1 MQSLPTLSLLAR
13 WSTNW
18 SDRLPAALLL
28 LMALCASTAQAACVR
43 DEPGRLWNYI
53 GTLAGKH
60 PVRMVLVFSG
70 TQVQGVYTYASSLR
84 DLRVAGTLADAS
96 RLILQEQDAKGH
108 ITGRFDVTF
117 PERDPGNTYGDSPL
131 SCDVIAGQWRK
142 ADTNGQPV
150 GEPLSVYL
158 RTEGATSG
166 GLGRR
171 YGAIGVRDDEVVNA
185 GAARFWR
192 GIKAGDKAAV
202 AAALRYP
209 ITVSVHGKRQRVADA
224 AALIT
229 VYEAVFTQAYRDALL
244 ADIPRHLFVRDQ
256 GAMLANGAAWIGANG
271 KVIAINN

>member
-84 DLRVAGTLADAS
+84 DLRVAGTLADES
-96 RLILQEQDAKGH
+96 RLALQEQDAKGK

-131 SCDVIAGQWRK
+131 TCDVIAGQWRK
-142 ADTNGQPV
+142 ADINGQPV

-224 AALIT
+224 AALIP

-256 GAMLANGAAWIGANG
+256 GAMLGNGAAWIGANG

>member
-96 RLILQEQDAKGH
+96 RLTLQEQDAKGT

-117 PERDPGNTYGDSPL
+117 PERDPGNTYGDSAL
-131 SCDVIAGQWRK
+131 TCDVIAGQWRK
-142 ADTNGQPV
+142 ADTNGQPI

-166 GLGRR
+166 GLGKR
-171 YGAIGVRDDEVVNA
+171 YGGIGVRDDEVVNA
-185 GAARFWR
+185 GAARSMTQCLRRPIGMHCWRTFR
-192 GIKAGDKAAV
+192 GICLSG
-202 AAALRYP
+202 
-209 ITVSVHGKRQRVADA
+209 IRVQCWPTAPRGLVPTAKSSPSTTDR
-224 AALIT
+224 
-229 VYEAVFTQAYRDALL
+229 VYV
-244 ADIPRHLFVRDQ
+244 
-256 GAMLANGAAWIGANG
+256 
-271 KVIAINN
+271 

>member
-1 MQSLPTLSLLAR
+1 MQSLLTLSPPAR

-96 RLILQEQDAKGH
+96 RLTLQEQDAKGT

-117 PERDPGNTYGDSPL
+117 PERDPGNTYGDSAL
-131 SCDVIAGQWRK
+131 TCDVIAGQWRK
-142 ADTNGQPV
+142 ADINGQPI

-166 GLGRR
+166 GLGKR
-171 YGAIGVRDDEVVNA
+171 YGGIGVRDDEVVNA

-192 GIKAGDKAAV
+192 GVKAGDKAAV
-202 AAALRYP
+202 AATLRYP
-209 ITVSVHGKRQRVADA
+209 MTVSVNGKGTRITSA
-224 AALIT
+224 AALIA
-229 VYEAVFTQAYRDALL
+229 VYDAVFTQAYRDALL

-256 GAMLANGAAWIGANG
+256 GAMLANGAAWVGANG

>member
-84 DLRVAGTLADAS
+84 
-96 RLILQEQDAKGH
+96 
-108 ITGRFDVTF
+108 
-117 PERDPGNTYGDSPL
+117 
-131 SCDVIAGQWRK
+131 
-142 ADTNGQPV
+142 
-150 GEPLSVYL
+150 
-158 RTEGATSG
+158 
-166 GLGRR
+166 
-171 YGAIGVRDDEVVNA
+171 
-185 GAARFWR
+185 
-192 GIKAGDKAAV
+192 
-202 AAALRYP
+202 YP

-224 AALIT
+224 AALIP

-256 GAMLANGAAWIGANG
+256 GAMLGNGAAWIGANG